1 MDFEK
6 KLLELEKINEKLGG
20 GISVEEGIALFEKSL
35 GLTREC
41 VEYLNKAKGKIA
53 QIKLELDQLMDEK

>member
-6 KLLELEKINEKLGG
+6 KLSELEKINEKLNS

-35 GLTREC
+35 SLTREC
-41 VEYLNKAKGKIA
+41 VEYLNNAKGKIA
-53 QIKLELDQLMDEK
+53 QIKVELDRLIDEK